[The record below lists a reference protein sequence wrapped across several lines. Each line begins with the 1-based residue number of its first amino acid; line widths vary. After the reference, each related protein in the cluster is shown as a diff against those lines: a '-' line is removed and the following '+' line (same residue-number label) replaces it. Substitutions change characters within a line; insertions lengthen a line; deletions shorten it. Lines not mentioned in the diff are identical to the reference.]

1 MSLEGFK
8 TVPMKE
14 SRHIINNSLEIIN
27 QMYWKESL
35 SCFLRLI
42 VTVKRGVI
50 KQEGVN
56 GVNPLATK
64 GEKYY

>member
-56 GVNPLATK
+56 GVNRLATK